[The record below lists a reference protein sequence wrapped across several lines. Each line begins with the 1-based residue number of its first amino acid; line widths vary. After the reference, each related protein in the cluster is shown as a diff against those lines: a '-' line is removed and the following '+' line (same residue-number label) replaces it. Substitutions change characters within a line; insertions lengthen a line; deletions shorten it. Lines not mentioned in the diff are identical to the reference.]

1 MKNDNELLA
10 AMPVRKAF
18 FRLALPAVAAQL
30 INILYNL
37 VDKMFI
43 GHIPGVG
50 KQALAGVGVT
60 APVILAI
67 SAFAALV
74 SMGGA
79 PKASIFMGKGDNEQA
94 EKVMGSCAWML
105 IVLSVV
111 LTAFMLIF
119 GKMILQLFGA
129 SDNTILY
136 ATDYMNIY
144 CVGTLFTQLTLG
156 LNAFITAQGKTLISM
171 CNVAVGAVTNIVLDA
186 ILINGF
192 GMGVKGAALA
202 TVIAQGVSTC
212 FVIHYLIKPTSQ
224 LKLRLKNI
232 RFERKLLLPCIL
244 LGTSP
249 ALMQLTENM
258 VAISFNTSLQK
269 YGGDI
274 AVASMSILT
283 SIMQFVMLLLPGL
296 VQGAQPLLSYNL
308 GAKNI
313 SRVKK
318 TFRLLLICCLSG
330 SFLIWL
336 VCMLIPQNVA
346 SIFTDDV
353 PLITYTGKSMRI
365 YLAMLLIYGIQVAC
379 QYSFVALDQ
388 AKKAI
393 FLTIWRKII
402 LLIPLIFILPRILS
416 GSAMEVFLAEPIADT
431 IIDHGVNI
439 EKFTPCREKDNQFAI
454 SSQLISRKHIE
465 KSIEAFAKYL
475 NKYDGSAKLYIMG
488 DGDEKE
494 NLRKLAKDLG
504 ADKNIIFTG
513 KLGHNELIEILK
525 KSIAMLVYTQSD
537 LNMVS
542 IVESLS
548 LATPVIT
555 TSVPYCSSYI
565 ESENLGIVDDN
576 WNEDDLRRI
585 ATSDEY
591 INNCMNYRKYLPT
604 EYKAEQFLKVKGLI

>member
-1 MKNDNELLA
+1 MENDNELLA
-10 AMPVRKAF
+10 AMPVPKAF
-18 FRLALPAVAAQL
+18 IKLALPAVAAQL

-43 GHIPGVG
+43 GHIPEVG
-50 KQALAGVGVT
+50 KEALAEVGVT

-94 EKVMGSCAWML
+94 EKVMGSCTWML

-129 SDNTILY
+129 SDDTISY

-144 CVGTLFTQLTLG
+144 CLGTLFTQLTLG

-192 GMGVKGAALA
+192 GMGVRGAALA

-212 FVIHYLIKPTSQ
+212 FVIHYLVTPKSQ

-232 RFERKLLLPCIL
+232 RFERQLLLPCIF

-269 YGGDI
+269 YGGDM

-318 TFRLLLICCLSG
+318 TFRLLLICCVSG

-336 VCMLIPQNVA
+336 VCMLIPGNVA
-346 SIFTDDV
+346 SVFTGDMA
-353 PLITYTGKSMRI
+353 LITYTEKSMRI
-365 YLAMLLIYGIQVAC
+365 YLAMLLIYGVQVAC

-402 LLIPLIFILPRILS
+402 LLIPLIFILPQILS
-416 GSAMEVFLAEPIADT
+416 GSAMGVFLAEPIADT
-431 IIDHGVNI
+431 IAVCTTAPMFWN
-439 EKFTPCREKDNQFAI
+439 
-454 SSQLISRKHIE
+454 
-465 KSIEAFAKYL
+465 Y
-475 NKYDGSAKLYIMG
+475 Y
-488 DGDEKE
+488 
-494 NLRKLAKDLG
+494 RKLK
-504 ADKNIIFTG
+504 
-513 KLGHNELIEILK
+513 
-525 KSIAMLVYTQSD
+525 
-537 LNMVS
+537 
-542 IVESLS
+542 
-548 LATPVIT
+548 
-555 TSVPYCSSYI
+555 
-565 ESENLGIVDDN
+565 
-576 WNEDDLRRI
+576 
-585 ATSDEY
+585 
-591 INNCMNYRKYLPT
+591 
-604 EYKAEQFLKVKGLI
+604 

>member
-1 MKNDNELLA
+1 MKDDNDLLA
-10 AMPVRKAF
+10 VMPVSKAF
-18 FRLALPAVAAQL
+18 LRLALPAEAAQL

-60 APVILAI
+60 APVILAV
-67 SAFAALV
+67 SVFAALV

-79 PKASIFMGKGDNEQA
+79 PKASIFMGKGNDEQA
-94 EKVMGSCAWML
+94 EKVMGSCTWML
-105 IVLSVV
+105 IVLSVA
-111 LTAFMLIF
+111 LTGIMLIF
-119 GKMILQLFGA
+119 GKTILLLFGA
-129 SDNTILY
+129 SDDTITY

-144 CVGTLFTQLTLG
+144 CLGTLFTQLTLG

-186 ILINGF
+186 ILINGL

-202 TVIAQGVSTC
+202 TVISQGVSTC
-212 FVIHYLIKPTSQ
+212 FVIHYLRKPESK

-232 RFERKLLLPCIL
+232 HFDKKLLLPCIL

-269 YGGDI
+269 YGGDM
-274 AVASMSILT
+274 AVASMSILN

-308 GAKNI
+308 GAQNI
-313 SRVKK
+313 LRVKK
-318 TFRLLLICCLSG
+318 TFRLLLVCCVSG

-336 VCMLIPQNVA
+336 VCMIMPATVA
-346 SIFTDDV
+346 SVFTSDTA
-353 PLITYTGKSMRI
+353 LIAYAEKSMRV

-416 GSAMEVFLAEPIADT
+416 GSAMGVYLAEPIADT
-431 IIDHGVNI
+431 IAVCTTVPM
-439 EKFTPCREKDNQFAI
+439 FFC
-454 SSQLISRKHIE
+454 
-465 KSIEAFAKYL
+465 Y
-475 NKYDGSAKLYIMG
+475 Y
-488 DGDEKE
+488 
-494 NLRKLAKDLG
+494 RKLK
-504 ADKNIIFTG
+504 
-513 KLGHNELIEILK
+513 
-525 KSIAMLVYTQSD
+525 
-537 LNMVS
+537 
-542 IVESLS
+542 
-548 LATPVIT
+548 
-555 TSVPYCSSYI
+555 
-565 ESENLGIVDDN
+565 
-576 WNEDDLRRI
+576 
-585 ATSDEY
+585 
-591 INNCMNYRKYLPT
+591 
-604 EYKAEQFLKVKGLI
+604 

>member
-353 PLITYTGKSMRI
+353 PLITYAGKSMRI

-431 IIDHGVNI
+431 I
-439 EKFTPCREKDNQFAI
+439 AI
-454 SSQLISRKHIE
+454 CTT
-465 KSIEAFAKYL
+465 APMFY
-475 NKYDGSAKLYIMG
+475 YYY
-488 DGDEKE
+488 
-494 NLRKLAKDLG
+494 RKLK
-504 ADKNIIFTG
+504 
-513 KLGHNELIEILK
+513 
-525 KSIAMLVYTQSD
+525 
-537 LNMVS
+537 
-542 IVESLS
+542 
-548 LATPVIT
+548 
-555 TSVPYCSSYI
+555 
-565 ESENLGIVDDN
+565 
-576 WNEDDLRRI
+576 
-585 ATSDEY
+585 
-591 INNCMNYRKYLPT
+591 
-604 EYKAEQFLKVKGLI
+604 

>member
-1 MKNDNELLA
+1 MEKDKKPLNGSCFDSCEDKRIKSADHDLLDS
-10 AMPVRKAF
+10 MPVPKAF

-79 PKASIFMGKGDNEQA
+79 PKASIFMGKGDREQA
-94 EKVMGSCAWML
+94 EKVMGSCTWML
-105 IVLSVV
+105 IVLSVA
-111 LTAFMLIF
+111 LTAIMLIF
-119 GKMILQLFGA
+119 GKRILWLFGA
-129 SDNTILY
+129 SDETISY
-136 ATDYMNIY
+136 AADYMNIY
-144 CVGTLFTQLTLG
+144 CLGTLFTQLTLG

-171 CNVAVGAVTNIVLDA
+171 CNVAVGAVTNILLDA
-186 ILINGF
+186 IFINILS
-192 GMGVKGAALA
+192 MGVKGAALA
-202 TVIAQGVSTC
+202 TILSQGISTC
-212 FVIHYLIKPTSQ
+212 FVIHYLRKPQST
-224 LKLRLKNI
+224 LRLYIRNV
-232 RFERKLLLPCIL
+232 RFEKDLLGPCIL
-244 LGTSP
+244 LGASP

-269 YGGDI
+269 HGGDM

-313 SRVKK
+313 FRVKK
-318 TFRLLLICCLSG
+318 TFRLLLICCVSG

-336 VCMLIPQNVA
+336 ICMMMPGTVA
-346 SIFTDDV
+346 SIFTNDAA
-353 PLITYTGKSMRI
+353 LLAFTEKSMRV

-402 LLIPLIFILPRILS
+402 LLIPLIFILPQILPDAVM
-416 GSAMEVFLAEPIADT
+416 GVYLAEPIADT
-431 IIDHGVNI
+431 IAVCTTAPM
-439 EKFTPCREKDNQFAI
+439 FYSYF
-454 SSQLISRKHIE
+454 
-465 KSIEAFAKYL
+465 
-475 NKYDGSAKLYIMG
+475 
-488 DGDEKE
+488 
-494 NLRKLAKDLG
+494 RKLK
-504 ADKNIIFTG
+504 
-513 KLGHNELIEILK
+513 
-525 KSIAMLVYTQSD
+525 
-537 LNMVS
+537 
-542 IVESLS
+542 
-548 LATPVIT
+548 
-555 TSVPYCSSYI
+555 
-565 ESENLGIVDDN
+565 
-576 WNEDDLRRI
+576 
-585 ATSDEY
+585 
-591 INNCMNYRKYLPT
+591 
-604 EYKAEQFLKVKGLI
+604 

>member
-1 MKNDNELLA
+1 MKNDSELLA

-353 PLITYTGKSMRI
+353 PLITYTGKSMQI

-416 GSAMEVFLAEPIADT
+416 GSAMGVFLAEPIADT
-431 IIDHGVNI
+431 I
-439 EKFTPCREKDNQFAI
+439 AI
-454 SSQLISRKHIE
+454 CTT
-465 KSIEAFAKYL
+465 APMFY
-475 NKYDGSAKLYIMG
+475 YYY
-488 DGDEKE
+488 
-494 NLRKLAKDLG
+494 RKLK
-504 ADKNIIFTG
+504 
-513 KLGHNELIEILK
+513 
-525 KSIAMLVYTQSD
+525 
-537 LNMVS
+537 
-542 IVESLS
+542 
-548 LATPVIT
+548 
-555 TSVPYCSSYI
+555 
-565 ESENLGIVDDN
+565 
-576 WNEDDLRRI
+576 
-585 ATSDEY
+585 
-591 INNCMNYRKYLPT
+591 
-604 EYKAEQFLKVKGLI
+604 